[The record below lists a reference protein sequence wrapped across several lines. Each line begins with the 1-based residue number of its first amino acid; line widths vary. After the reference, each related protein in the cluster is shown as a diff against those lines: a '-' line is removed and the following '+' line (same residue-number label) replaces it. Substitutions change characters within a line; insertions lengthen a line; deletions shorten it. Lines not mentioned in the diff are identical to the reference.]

1 SPWIPHPG
9 ATAPK
14 SRKPHWMLFSP
25 LYTKVATGFLPTT
38 HLPPFSVDS
47 HIVLKKGLEKSS
59 KKMCGVPWLSMT
71 MLENCSCVSEPLT
84 NAGDEK
90 RNPAPGEC
98 DSRIAEE
105 NGGTVAFPSTQGF
118 ALQKSV

>member
-1 SPWIPHPG
+1 M
-9 ATAPK
+9 

-25 LYTKVATGFLPTT
+25 LYTKVVTGSLPTT

-47 HIVLKKGLEKSS
+47 HILIKGKLEKSS

-84 NAGDEK
+84 SLGSEK
-90 RNPAPGEC
+90 GNPAPGEC

-105 NGGTVAFPSTQGF
+105 KRGIVASPSAQRF
-118 ALQKSV
+118 SLQNSV